1 MVQLGNLYFI
11 KQSFFDLVQDKTLP
25 INKPDDENGKHGRP
39 AFCAIK
45 IDQRATSVWNKHIA
59 IVIFYK

>member
-39 AFCAIK
+39 AFVLSRLIK
-45 IDQRATSVWNKHIA
+45 VTIIG
-59 IVIFYK
+59 

>member
-45 IDQRATSVWNKHIA
+45 IDQGDYYW
-59 IVIFYK
+59 

>member
-11 KQSFFDLVQDKTLP
+11 KQSFFDLVQDNTLP
-25 INKPDDENGKHGRP
+25 INKPDDEYGKHGRS

-45 IDQRATSVWNKHIA
+45 IEQGD
-59 IVIFYK
+59 